1 VLGFPPVLFTGLAAG
16 SEATRTYA
24 SGPCGEGTYTAT
36 ADSLNQV
43 TESNELNNVRT
54 AVVIC

>member
-1 VLGFPPVLFTGLAAG
+1 MLGFP
-16 SEATRTYA
+16 
-24 SGPCGEGTYTAT
+24 TYTAT

>member
-1 VLGFPPVLFTGLAAG
+1 V
-16 SEATRTYA
+16 RTYA